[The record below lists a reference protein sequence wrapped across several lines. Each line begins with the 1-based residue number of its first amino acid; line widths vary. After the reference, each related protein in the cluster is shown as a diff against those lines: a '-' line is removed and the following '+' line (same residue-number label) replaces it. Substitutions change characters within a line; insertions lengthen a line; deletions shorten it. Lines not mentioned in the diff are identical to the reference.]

1 MRLIGNIC
9 WLLLGG
15 LAIALAWALVG
26 IVLCLTVV
34 GIPLGVQAFKMARLT
49 LTPFGRQVIYGGGL
63 GSWLANLLWII
74 LGGWWLAL
82 AYLAAGLVT
91 MLTVVG
97 IPFGLQAFKMAR
109 LALMPFGSSV
119 RVAVL

>member
-15 LAIALAWALVG
+15 LAIALAWILVG
-26 IVLCLTVV
+26 ILLCLTVV

-49 LTPFGRQVIYGGGL
+49 LTPFGRQVTYGGGM

-74 LGGWWLAL
+74 LGGWWLAP
-82 AYLAAGLVT
+82 AYLAAGLIT

-97 IPFGLQAFKMAR
+97 IPFGIQAFKMAR

-119 RVAVL
+119 GVAVL

>member
-15 LAIALAWALVG
+15 LVIALAWTLVG

-34 GIPLGVQAFKMARLT
+34 GIPLGVQALKMARLT

-97 IPFGLQAFKMAR
+97 IPFGLQGFKMAR

>member
-15 LAIALAWALVG
+15 LAIALAWILVG
-26 IVLCLTVV
+26 ILLCLTVV

-49 LTPFGRQVIYGGGL
+49 LTPFGRQVTYGGGMA
-63 GSWLANLLWII
+63 SWLANLLWII
-74 LGGWWLAL
+74 LDGWWLAL
-82 AYLAAGLVT
+82 AYLAAGLIT

-97 IPFGLQAFKMAR
+97 IPFGIQAFKMAR
-109 LALMPFGSSV
+109 LALAPFGSSV

>member
-15 LAIALAWALVG
+15 LAIALAWALIG
-26 IVLCLTVV
+26 ILLCLTV
-34 GIPLGVQAFKMARLT
+34 M
-49 LTPFGRQVIYGGGL
+49 
-63 GSWLANLLWII
+63 
-74 LGGWWLAL
+74 
-82 AYLAAGLVT
+82 
-91 MLTVVG
+91 G

-119 RVAVL
+119 